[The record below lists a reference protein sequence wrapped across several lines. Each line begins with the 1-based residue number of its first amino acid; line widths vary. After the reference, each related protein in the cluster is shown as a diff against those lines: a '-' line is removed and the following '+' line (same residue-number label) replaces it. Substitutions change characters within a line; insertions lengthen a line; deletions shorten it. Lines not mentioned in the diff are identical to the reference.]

1 MSESKIL
8 VGYEAEVAEEAR
20 VPLFHM
26 ILTGITQHGKTE
38 ELKRVVTEAQRVGYT
53 ILILDVKDKPEGEK
67 GDFEGFGV
75 EVPIY
80 LAGIADT
87 LAIYGLLESHSGLP
101 LRRELPELARAC
113 KRGKT
118 LRGAYE
124 ILKQLLD
131 QEKIHPVRKDRVEI
145 LVLVLEGLVAEM
157 DKAKPSS
164 KLRLKKGE
172 INVMTLRGWSSGF
185 KQLAV
190 NDATAYI
197 RKHYRKIIEVFD
209 EAHQQIP
216 QGYGSGSKRTVTS
229 AIKEGAGSQQY
240 IWIADQTIKEVDK
253 DVIAQIPI
261 KIYGGQPGAK
271 LRAKETLD
279 HLPVKTW
286 RGQKINEEFI
296 MRLETGFF
304 LVGEKQQTR
313 LVYALPVW
321 MPAPLGRLVAEGK
334 CSPETAKE
342 ICELTGQKVLLS
354 LAERWVD
361 QPKPEKP
368 ELRER
373 YEMLKSAFKELEG
386 KVEELRYL
394 EEWKAKYGG
403 KFEEEKQ
410 QLESDLKTLE
420 ADYED
425 RGETIKGLQ
434 KDLAAARE
442 NHDIVLKQLR
452 ELEPLRDLR
461 NTLAKIFPHPEPRVQ
476 IPAGSEPTAPSEI
489 SVTMK
494 QPALSVKV
502 ERKPLNLTDE
512 DLTGKIAIVYAE
524 GKLGEGWF
532 TVTDVNKAFHSHGW
546 PRDPRA
552 SKFLDQYAQWGYLE
566 KKFAGKKPMY
576 HVRMKPE
583 EAKAKGLLKVEK

>member
-1 MSESKIL
+1 MSKSIL

-38 ELKRVVTEAQRVGYT
+38 ELKRVVTEAQRLGYT

-67 GDFEGFGV
+67 GDFEDFGV

-118 LRGAYE
+118 LRGAFE
-124 ILKQLLD
+124 ILKELLSR
-131 QEKIHPVRKDRVEI
+131 EKIHPVRKDRIEI

-197 RKHYRKIIEVFD
+197 RKHYRKTIEVFD

-240 IWIADQTIKEVDK
+240 VWVADQTIKEVDK

-279 HLPVKTW
+279 HLPVKSW
-286 RGQKINEEFI
+286 RGNKITAEFI
-296 MRLETGFF
+296 MQLETGFF
-304 LVGEKQQTR
+304 LLGERNQTR

-321 MPAPLGRLVAEGK
+321 MPAPLGRLVAQGK
-334 CSPETAKE
+334 CSPATAKE
-342 ICELTGQKVLLS
+342 ICDLT
-354 LAERWVD
+354 AERWVD
-361 QPKPEKP
+361 RPVLGVRPTESP

-373 YEMLKSAFKELEG
+373 YETLKSTFKELEG
-386 KVEELRYL
+386 KVKELESKVTEVSAERDKQAATFL
-394 EEWKAKYGG
+394 EASGEHQKNIVDLKDNLAKARAMVQELTDKLKHFEY
-403 KFEEEKQ
+403 FEEALRGI
-410 QLESDLKTLE
+410 LEPYMVKLFKV
-420 ADYED
+420 
-425 RGETIKGLQ
+425 
-434 KDLAAARE
+434 ARE
-442 NHDIVLKQLR
+442 AA
-452 ELEPLRDLR
+452 P
-461 NTLAKIFPHPEPRVQ
+461 AKPGI
-476 IPAGSEPTAPSEI
+476 PSEI
-489 SVTMK
+489 SVTTE

-502 ERKPLNLTDE
+502 ERKALNVTDE
-512 DLTGKIAIVYAE
+512 DLLGKLTILYAE
-524 GKLGEGWF
+524 GDLGEGWF
-532 TVTDVNKAFHSHGW
+532 TTGTIYNLFKS
-546 PRDPRA
+546 RA
-552 SKFLDQYAQWGYLE
+552 WTKNPQTSAKLDSMVRWGFLQ
-566 KKFAGKKPMY
+566 KRMAGRRPEYRVK
-576 HVRMKPE
+576 MKPE
-583 EAKAKGLLKVEK
+583 EAKAKGLLKVEE